1 MSTLRPEFHTNL
13 VSKMQEDILYQHRY
27 LYYFLSKIDSW
38 DDELTP
44 PVEPSISKANDIDI
58 SDNILF
64 MGRVGPTDASIAIPR
79 YDWIVN
85 TVYTQWDCS
94 KDMSN
99 QMFFCVND
107 EFNVYKC
114 LDNNLGAPSTVQP
127 TGTSLEP
134 FKTDDGYLWKFMYSI
149 PLFKRRKFVSTQYIP
164 VQKALTDAFLNKGAI
179 ESAIVNSGG
188 SGYIDTPQTT
198 IELSGTTTGSGAIV
212 AIESVNRFGSITSIR
227 IINAGT
233 GYTLG
238 SKLTIQSVLGRGAVI
253 EPINTNGRLTG
264 FNIINGGFNYKLTD
278 EVNITVGGGV
288 LIPVVS
294 RLTGSILDV
303 IIQDPGVGY
312 TASPV
317 AIVTQFGTTGTG
329 KFGNSTA
336 ILRTI
341 VNSGKIDH
349 VIIDD
354 PGINYPSDSATS
366 IVIQGDGTGASIVPI
381 ISNGSIVGAT
391 IESTGENYTYARLL
405 VIGSG
410 EGASLSSI
418 LAGSDTT
425 SIQSTVEQTAI
436 PGSIYVIEVTEPG
449 EGYSY
454 TKVNISG
461 DGQGATAYAKVINGK
476 IDSIIMNTIG
486 SNYLTASVTITSSS
500 GSGATAVPVIQN
512 GSIVSINVTN
522 GGSGYRL
529 PSVIVTG
536 DGTGCS
542 ATPVVSETGSI
553 ERVFVETFGSDYSI
567 AKITFDDPIRPE
579 PSDLVNAQAYAILSP
594 PGGHGS
600 DAPKELNGNT
610 ICIFSALRD
619 ESKLIATKQD
629 YRQYGLIEDPLD
641 LFTKKKISSRSD
653 IIVFKVVVGGS
664 IENLNVDDEL
674 LCNNK
679 RYRIVSIDS
688 NNTLSVMQISFVYQL
703 PSGNFVSASNES
715 MIYPIISVEG
725 TPTIDKYSG
734 NLLYVTNKTPFTT
747 TETQSIAIRTYLTL

>member
-13 VSKMQEDILYQHRY
+13 VSKMQEDILYQRRY
-27 LYYFLSKIDSW
+27 LYYFLSKIEPW
-38 DDELTP
+38 GNELEP
-44 PVEPSISKANDIDI
+44 PVESPISNANDII
-58 SDNILF
+58 IRNNILF
-64 MGRVGPTDASIAIPR
+64 MGRVGPTDASIVIPR
-79 YDWIVN
+79 YDWTSG
-85 TVYTQWDCS
+85 TVFEQWDYS
-94 KDMSN
+94 KDMSGKK
-99 QMFFCVND
+99 FFCVND

-114 LDNNLGAPSTVQP
+114 LNNNLGNASTVKP
-127 TGTSLEP
+127 AGTSLEP
-134 FKTDDGYLWKFMYSI
+134 FRTDDGYLWKFMYSI

-164 VQKALTDAFLNKGAI
+164 VQKALTDTFLNKGAI
-179 ESAIVNSGG
+179 ENVVVNSGG
-188 SGYIDTPQTT
+188 SGYVDTPQTR
-198 IELSGTTTGSGAIV
+198 IELSGTTTGSGALATIG
-212 AIESVNRFGSITSIR
+212 SVNRFGSITSIN
-227 IINAGT
+227 IINAGS

-238 SKLTIQSVLGRGAVI
+238 SRLLITSDLGRGAII

-264 FNIINGGFNYKLTD
+264 FNIIDGGFNYKLTD
-278 EVNITVGGGV
+278 TISIVVGGGV

-294 RLTGSILDV
+294 RSTGSILDV
-303 IIQDPGVGY
+303 IIQDAGVGY
-312 TASPV
+312 TTAPV
-317 AIVTQFGTTGTG
+317 AIVTQFGTSGAG

-366 IVIQGDGTGASIVPI
+366 IVVQGDGTGASIVPI

-391 IESTGENYTYARLL
+391 VESTGENYTYARLL

-436 PGSIYVIEVTEPG
+436 PGSIYAIEITEPG

-454 TKVNISG
+454 TKVNITG
-461 DGQGATAYAKVINGK
+461 NGQGATAYAKVIDGK
-476 IDSIIMNTIG
+476 VDSIIMNTVG
-486 SNYLTASVTITSSS
+486 SNYLTAAVSIVSSS
-500 GSGATAVPVIQN
+500 GLGATAAAVIQN
-512 GSIVSINVTN
+512 GSIIGINVTN

-529 PSVIVTG
+529 PSVEIIG
-536 DGTGCS
+536 DGNGCS
-542 ATPVVSETGSI
+542 AIPVVSEMGSI

-567 AKITFDDPIRPE
+567 ANVTFNDPVRPD
-579 PSDLVNAQAYAILSP
+579 PSELTNAQAYAIMSP
-594 PGGHGS
+594 PGGHGL

-619 ESKLIATKQD
+619 ESKLIATKQE

-641 LFTKKKISSRSD
+641 LFTKNKVSNQSD

-664 IENLNVDDEL
+664 IQSLSADDEL

-679 RYRIVSIDS
+679 RYRIVSID
-688 NNTLSVMQISFVYQL
+688 NNVLNVMQISHIYQL
-703 PSGNFVSASNES
+703 PSGNFVSASNQS
-715 MIYPIISVEG
+715 AIYPIISVED

-734 NLLYVTNKTPFTT
+734 NLLYVTNKAPFTT